1 MAGSVEISVEE
12 AVKVAVDLHKQGDL
26 SEASIIY
33 DEILKVAPDSAD
45 ALHYKG
51 LIQHQLG
58 ESETAV
64 DLIARA
70 LALAPAYP
78 GALNNLGN
86 ILREMGRL
94 EDAQECYRQ
103 VLEMSPDHVDTL
115 VNMGSVHNGLHE
127 ASEALEYVE
136 RAMAIDPEHAAA
148 WNCLGNIYRDR
159 GMPEEAK
166 SAYQKSTELAPGN
179 KKTFK
184 ELAKILYRAGDK
196 KESIATLTRLLERNP
211 DDEVARHMIAA
222 FGGAEAPERASNRF
236 VTQTFDSFSSNFDQ
250 SLARLDYKAPQ
261 LVADELRRVT
271 ASAGRELDILD
282 IGCGTGL
289 CGPLVKPLAS
299 VLIGVDLSSGMLRKA
314 KLRDAY
320 DALHLAELTEF
331 MQQTT
336 DTYDAIVCV
345 DTFVYFG
352 KLAEAFCAAE
362 SILKPG
368 GHLVFTVERH
378 SSDESSDD
386 FWLRHHGRYSHSD
399 EYIDRALSA
408 ADLSLQSL
416 TPVIPR
422 TERGEP
428 VSGSLVVA
436 TLASGDSV

>member
-261 LVADELRRVT
+261 SGYRMRYRIVRSLGETTGISPDRRRPVKRYATKGKTQRCLRRV
-271 ASAGRELDILD
+271 AFS
-282 IGCGTGL
+282 GTHRIH
-289 CGPLVKPLAS
+289 A
-299 VLIGVDLSSGMLRKA
+299 
-314 KLRDAY
+314 
-320 DALHLAELTEF
+320 TNN
-331 MQQTT
+331 
-336 DTYDAIVCV
+336 
-345 DTFVYFG
+345 
-352 KLAEAFCAAE
+352 
-362 SILKPG
+362 
-368 GHLVFTVERH
+368 
-378 SSDESSDD
+378 
-386 FWLRHHGRYSHSD
+386 RY
-399 EYIDRALSA
+399 
-408 ADLSLQSL
+408 
-416 TPVIPR
+416 V
-422 TERGEP
+422 
-428 VSGSLVVA
+428 
-436 TLASGDSV
+436 